1 VSADEWQWSLPNA
14 VQYVLHCRS
23 FGDIDHPKLAS
34 AKAWLH
40 ENQDALRAKSD
51 EAGGCPHGVAL
62 GHPCR
67 ECEVLKGIHHAS
79 KGQPVTL
86 THWVCLACECSGP
99 GDVPECCNYCG
110 GKAVPLT
117 IRVEIVCPHGVGVKQ
132 DCVECA
138 VPNEKA
144 PRVAPGAGN
153 GIGLN

>member
-1 VSADEWQWSLPNA
+1 MSAERWQWSLPNA

-62 GHPCR
+62 GYPCR
-67 ECEVLKGIHHAS
+67 ECEGLANARPS
-79 KGQPVTL
+79 TTDRQPPAQ
-86 THWVCLACECSGP
+86 WVCLACECAGN
-99 GDVPECCNYCG
+99 GDVPVPCPYCG
-110 GKAVPLT
+110 GRAVPLT
-117 IRVEIVCPHGVGVKQ
+117 LRVEVVCPHGVDVVH

-138 VPNEKA
+138 VPPEG
-144 PRVAPGAGN
+144 P
-153 GIGLN
+153 